1 MFTVQNPNTNEALF
15 DQLRTLSFST
25 SFRGVEAIQSE
36 LWRRGVTQDQYL
48 TWLKKE
54 KNKEMGRVEPSSKKE
69 DNS

>member
-1 MFTVQNPNTNEALF
+1 MFLVQNPNTNEALF

-48 TWLKKE
+48 AWLRKE
-54 KNKEMGRVEPSSKKE
+54 KNKEAGRVEP
-69 DNS
+69 NSEKGSNP